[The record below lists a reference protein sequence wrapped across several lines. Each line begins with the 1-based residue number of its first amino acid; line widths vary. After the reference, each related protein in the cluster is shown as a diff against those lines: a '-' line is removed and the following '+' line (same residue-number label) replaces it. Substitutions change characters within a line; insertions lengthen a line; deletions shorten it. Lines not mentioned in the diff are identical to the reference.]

1 MRNGASFTGA
11 PLLMMEQRVEA
22 DRPVPDIRSIQ
33 EKIVAKRFDEAL
45 AELGDVLQAE
55 PDDPDALYMSAVCR
69 RYTGDFGTALQLIGQ
84 LKEIWPE
91 HGRAHQEEAHT
102 YRDMGKPDEA
112 LLAYARACRF
122 NPALVASW
130 RGQLDIL
137 TRKGLERQ
145 AEQVSTQLES
155 LQQMPQPLLAVL
167 DLIGQRKLLQAEDIC
182 RKFLQKVPHHVE
194 GMRLLADIGIRL
206 GVLDDAEF
214 LLESALKFEPG
225 NTRVRIDYI
234 QALRK
239 RQKFGDALAQAK
251 LLLDTAPDN
260 PQFRSLFAIE
270 SMQTGDY
277 ETALSTFD
285 DILEQL
291 PADPVTWTSKGHAH
305 KTCGDYEDAV
315 GAYQA
320 ALNNAPHH
328 GEAYYSLANL
338 KVYSFSDTE
347 IEQMLAQEHNSNL
360 SHMDRVHL
368 NFALGKAY
376 EDKAD
381 YATSF
386 RYYAQGNRL
395 KKSQTT
401 YKAEQMSQDLE
412 AQRDVCTSEL
422 FERRAGCGHAAPDP
436 IFIVGLPRAG
446 STLLEQIL
454 SSHSQVD
461 GTLELP
467 NILSLSQRLRRRA
480 RQDGATEYPGILAE
494 LADEELEA
502 FGKEYIDD
510 TRIHRQ
516 GAPFFID
523 KMPNNFRHIGLIHL
537 ILPNAKIIDARRHPM
552 ACCFSGFKQLFAEG
566 QEFTY
571 DLADAGLYY
580 RDYVELMDHWD
591 AVLPGKVLRVHY
603 EDVVADTAAQVRRI
617 LDYCALPYEDAC
629 VNFYE
634 TRRSVRTPSS
644 EQVRQPIYTS
654 GLEQWRNFEP
664 WLEPLKSALGDVLER
679 YPVPEPSASAR
690 N

>member
-1 MRNGASFTGA
+1 
-11 PLLMMEQRVEA
+11 MMELCVEEN
-22 DRPVPDIRSIQ
+22 RPLPDLGSVQ
-33 EKIVAKRFDEAL
+33 EKVVAKRFDDAL
-45 AELGDVLQAE
+45 TDLADILQVD
-55 PDDPDALYMSAVCR
+55 PDNPDALYMAAVCR
-69 RYTGDFGTALQLIGQ
+69 RYTRDFDTALQLIGQ
-84 LKEIWPE
+84 LKEISPE
-91 HGRAHQEEAHT
+91 HGRAHQEEGHT
-102 YRDMGKPDEA
+102 YRDMGSPDEA
-112 LLAYARACRF
+112 LMAYARACRF

-137 TRKGLERQ
+137 TRKGLAPQ
-145 AEQVSTQLES
+145 AGQVRAQLES
-155 LQQMPQPLLAVL
+155 LQQLPRPLLSVL

-182 RKFLQKVPHHVE
+182 RQFLQKVPHHVE
-194 GMRLLADIGIRL
+194 GMRLLADIGMRL

-214 LLESALKFEPG
+214 LLDAALKLEPD
-225 NTRVRIDYI
+225 NARVRIDYI

-239 RQKFGDALAQAK
+239 RQKFAAALEQARM
-251 LLLDTAPDN
+251 LLDSAPDN
-260 PQFRSLFAIE
+260 LQFKSLFAIE

-277 ETALSTFD
+277 ETALATFD
-285 DILEQL
+285 EILEQL
-291 PADPVTWTSKGHAH
+291 PADAVTLTSRGHAL
-305 KTCGDYEDAV
+305 KTCGNYEDAV
-315 GAYQA
+315 EAYQA
-320 ALNNAPHH
+320 ALNSNPHH

-338 KVYSFSDTE
+338 KVYEFGDAE
-347 IEQMLAQEHNSNL
+347 IRDMHAQEKNRNL

-376 EDKAD
+376 EDKGD
-381 YATSF
+381 FATSF

-395 KKSQTT
+395 KKFQTT
-401 YKAEQMSQDLE
+401 YKAERMTEDLK
-412 AQRDVCTSEL
+412 AQQDVCTAQL
-422 FERRAGCGHAAPDP
+422 FERRSGAGHAAPDP

-480 RQDGATEYPGILAE
+480 RQEGATQYPGILDE
-494 LADEELEA
+494 LSDEELEA
-502 FGKEYIDD
+502 FGRAYIED

-537 ILPNAKIIDARRHPM
+537 ILPHAKIIDARRQPM
-552 ACCFSGFKQLFAEG
+552 ACCFSGYKQLFAEG

-571 DLADAGLYY
+571 DLADAGTYY
-580 RDYVELMDHWD
+580 RDYVELMNHWD

-603 EDVVADTAAQVRRI
+603 EDVVADTEGQVRRI
-617 LDYCALPYEDAC
+617 LDHCGLPYEDAC

-644 EQVRQPIYTS
+644 EQVRQPIYSS

-664 WLEPLKSALGDVLER
+664 WLDPLKQALGEVLDR
-679 YPVPEPSASAR
+679 YPLAAGAESAR

>member
-1 MRNGASFTGA
+1 MQHGASFTGA
-11 PLLMMEQRVEA
+11 PLVMMEQRVEA
-22 DRPVPDIRSIQ
+22 DRPATDLGSIQ
-33 EKIVAKRFDEAL
+33 KMIVAKRFDAALTGL
-45 AELGDVLQAE
+45 AEVLQAE
-55 PDDPDALYMSAVCR
+55 PDNPDALYMSAVCR
-69 RYTGDFGTALQLIGQ
+69 RYTRDFDTALQLIAQ
-84 LKEIWPE
+84 LKDIWPE
-91 HGRAHQEEAHT
+91 HGRAHQEEGHT

-112 LLAYARACRF
+112 LLAYARATRF

-130 RGQLDIL
+130 RGQLEIL
-137 TRKGLERQ
+137 QRKGLRQQ
-145 AEQVSTQLES
+145 AEQVGAQLSS
-155 LQQMPQPLLAVL
+155 LQQLPQPLLGVL
-167 DLIGQRKLLQAEDIC
+167 DLIGQRKLLKAEDIC
-182 RKFLQKVPHHVE
+182 RKFLQKIPHHVE
-194 GMRLLADIGIRL
+194 GMRLLADIGMRL

-214 LLESALKFEPG
+214 LLESALKFEPD

-239 RQKFGDALAQAK
+239 RQKFGAALEQAR
-251 LLLDTAPDN
+251 LLLDTAPEN
-260 PQFRSLFAIE
+260 PQFKSLYAIE

-277 ETALSTFD
+277 ETALATFD
-285 DILEQL
+285 EILETL
-291 PADPVTWTSKGHAH
+291 PTDAVTLTSKGHAH

-315 GAYQA
+315 EAYRA
-320 ALNNAPHH
+320 AISNAPHH

-338 KVYSFSDTE
+338 KVYSFSDAE
-347 IEQMLAQEHNSNL
+347 IAQMLAQEQNSNL

-368 NFALGKAY
+368 SFALGKAY
-376 EDKAD
+376 EDSGD
-381 YATSF
+381 FATSF

-395 KKSQTT
+395 KKAQTT
-401 YKAEQMSQDLE
+401 YNAEQMSRDLE
-412 AQRDVCTSEL
+412 AQQHVCTAEL
-422 FERRAGCGHAAPDP
+422 FERRAGCGHAAADP

-454 SSHSQVD
+454 SSHSEVD

-480 RQDGATEYPGILAE
+480 RQEGATEYPGILNE
-494 LADEELEA
+494 LSDEECDA
-502 FGKEYIDD
+502 FGREYIDD

-523 KMPNNFRHIGLIHL
+523 KMPNNFRHIGLIQL

-552 ACCFSGFKQLFAEG
+552 ACCFSGYKQLFAEG

-571 DLADAGLYY
+571 DLADAGRYY

-617 LDYCALPYEDAC
+617 LDYCGLPYENAC
-629 VNFYE
+629 VNFHE

-654 GLEQWRNFEP
+654 GLEQWRHFEP
-664 WLEPLKSALGDVLER
+664 WLEPLKTALGEVLLR
-679 YPVPEPSASAR
+679 YPIPAQPLRAR
-690 N
+690 D

>member
-1 MRNGASFTGA
+1 
-11 PLLMMEQRVEA
+11 MMEQSVETI
-22 DRPVPDIRSIQ
+22 RPVPDLGAIQ
-33 EKIVAKRFDEAL
+33 EKVVAKRFDDAL
-45 AELGDVLQAE
+45 TDLAGVLEAE
-55 PDDPDALYMSAVCR
+55 PDNPDALYMAAVCC
-69 RYTGDFGTALQLIGQ
+69 RYTRDFESALGHIAE
-84 LKEIWPE
+84 LKAISPE
-91 HGRAHQEEAHT
+91 HGRAHQEEGHT
-102 YRDMGKPDEA
+102 YRDMGKPDDA

-130 RGQLDIL
+130 RGQLEIF
-137 TRKGLERQ
+137 RKKGLDRQ
-145 AEQVSTQLES
+145 AAQVTAQLEA
-155 LQQMPQPLLAVL
+155 LRDLPQPLLAVL
-167 DLIGQRKLLQAEDIC
+167 DLVSQRKLLKAEEIC
-182 RKFLQKVPHHVE
+182 RQFLGKVPHHVE
-194 GMRLLADIGIRL
+194 GMRLLADIGVRL
-206 GVLDDAEF
+206 GVLEDAEF
-214 LLESALKFEPG
+214 LLESALKFEPD
-225 NTRVRIDYI
+225 NKRVRIDYI

-239 RQKFGDALAQAK
+239 RQKFAAALEQAR

-260 PQFRSLFAIE
+260 PQFKSLYAIE

-285 DILEQL
+285 GILEQL
-291 PADPVTWTSKGHAH
+291 PADPVTLTSKGHAH

-315 GAYQA
+315 KAYQA
-320 ALNNAPHH
+320 AIASAPHH

-338 KVYSFSDTE
+338 KVYSFSDAE
-347 IEQMLAQEHNSNL
+347 IEEMHAQEHNSNL

-376 EDKAD
+376 EDRSD
-381 YATSF
+381 FATSF
-386 RYYAQGNRL
+386 RYYEQGNRL
-395 KKSQTT
+395 KKFQTT
-401 YKAEQMSQDLE
+401 YKAEQMTQDLK
-412 AQRDVCTSEL
+412 AQQDVCTTQL
-422 FERRAGCGHAAPDP
+422 FERRSGCGHDAPDP
-436 IFIVGLPRAG
+436 IFVVGLPRAG

-480 RQDGATEYPGILAE
+480 RQEGTTEYPGILDE
-494 LADEELEA
+494 LSDEELEA

-552 ACCFSGFKQLFAEG
+552 ACCFSGYKQLFAEG

-571 DLADAGLYY
+571 DLSDAGRYY
-580 RDYVELMDHWD
+580 HDYVELMDHWD
-591 AVLPGKVLRVHY
+591 AVLPGKVLRVQY
-603 EDVVADTAAQVRRI
+603 EDVVSDTPVQVRRI
-617 LDYCALPYEDAC
+617 LDYCGLPYEDAC

-634 TRRSVRTPSS
+634 TKRSVRTPSS

-654 GLEQWRNFEP
+654 GLDQWRHYEA
-664 WLEPLKSALGDVLER
+664 WLDPLKSALGPVLDR
-679 YPVPEPSASAR
+679 YPIPAPAESPRS
-690 N
+690 

>member
-1 MRNGASFTGA
+1 MD
-11 PLLMMEQRVEA
+11 QRVEA
-22 DRPVPDIRSIQ
+22 ERPVPDLGPIQ
-33 EKIVAKRFDEAL
+33 QKIVAKRFEDAL
-45 AELGDVLQAE
+45 ADLDDVLQIE
-55 PDDPDALYMSAVCR
+55 PDNPDALYMSAVCR
-69 RYTGDFGTALQLIGQ
+69 RYSRDFDAALRLIER

-91 HGRAHQEEAHT
+91 HGRAHQEEGHA
-102 YRDMGKPDEA
+102 YRDMGRLDDA

-137 TRKGLERQ
+137 RHKGLDQQARQ
-145 AEQVSTQLES
+145 VGAQLES
-155 LQQMPQPLLAVL
+155 LQELPQPLLAVL
-167 DLIGQRKLLQAEDIC
+167 DLVGQRKLLQAEDIC
-182 RKFLQKVPHHVE
+182 RRFLKKVPHHVE
-194 GMRLLADIGIRL
+194 GMRLLADIGVRL

-214 LLESALKFEPG
+214 LLASALKLEPG
-225 NTRVRIDYI
+225 NKRVRIDYI

-239 RQKFGDALAQAK
+239 RQKFSAALEQAR
-251 LLLDTAPDN
+251 LLLDSAPDN
-260 PQFRSLFAIE
+260 PQFKSLFAIE

-277 ETALSTFD
+277 ETALATFD
-285 DILEQL
+285 EILEKL
-291 PADPVTWTSKGHAH
+291 PTDPVTLTSKGHAH
-305 KTCGDYEDAV
+305 KTCGNYDEAV
-315 GAYQA
+315 AAYRA
-320 ALNNAPHH
+320 ALESTPHH

-338 KVYSFSDTE
+338 KVYSFSDAE
-347 IEQMLAQEHNSNL
+347 IERMHAQEGNSNL
-360 SHMDRVHL
+360 AHMDRVHL
-368 NFALGKAY
+368 CFALGKAY
-376 EDKAD
+376 EDKEDFAR
-381 YATSF
+381 SF
-386 RYYAQGNRL
+386 HYYEQGNRL
-395 KKSQTT
+395 RKFQTT
-401 YKAEQMSQDLE
+401 YKAEQMSQDLG
-412 AQRDVCTSEL
+412 AQREVCTRAFL
-422 FERRAGCGHAAPDP
+422 ERRAGTGCAMPDP

-467 NILSLSQRLRRRA
+467 NILSLSQQLRRRA
-480 RQDGATEYPGILAE
+480 RQGSLPPYPAILDE
-494 LADEELEA
+494 IADEELEA
-502 FGKEYIDD
+502 FGQAYIDD

-571 DLADAGLYY
+571 DLADAGRYY

-603 EDVVADTAAQVRRI
+603 EDVVADTAGQVRRI
-617 LDYCALPYEDAC
+617 LDYCSLPYEDAC
-629 VNFYE
+629 VNFHE

-664 WLEPLKSALGDVLER
+664 WLGSLKLALGDALTR
-679 YPVPEPSASAR
+679 YPSPAQSGSDTAR
-690 N
+690 S

>member
-1 MRNGASFTGA
+1 
-11 PLLMMEQRVEA
+11 MMEQIAETTRQA
-22 DRPVPDIRSIQ
+22 PDLGSIQ
-33 EKIVAKRFDEAL
+33 EKVVAKRFDDAL
-45 AELGDVLQAE
+45 ADLAQVLQE
-55 PDDPDALYMSAVCR
+55 NPDNPDALYISAVCR
-69 RYTGDFGTALQLIGQ
+69 RYTRDFDTALQLIEQ
-84 LKEIWPE
+84 LKAISPE
-91 HGRAHQEEAHT
+91 HGRAHQEEGHT
-102 YRDMGKPDEA
+102 YRDMGRPEDA
-112 LLAYARACRF
+112 LLAYSRACRF

-130 RGQLDIL
+130 RGQLEIL
-137 TRKGLERQ
+137 RRKGLDQQ
-145 AEQVSTQLES
+145 AAQVSAQIEA
-155 LQQMPQPLLAVL
+155 LQALPKPLLAVL

-182 RKFLQKVPHHVE
+182 RQFLRKVPQHVE
-194 GMRLLADIGIRL
+194 GMRLLADIGIRF

-214 LLESALKFEPG
+214 LLESALKFEPD

-239 RQKFGDALAQAK
+239 RQKFAAALEQAR
-251 LLLDTAPDN
+251 LLLETAPDN
-260 PQFRSLFAIE
+260 LQFKSLYAIE

-277 ETALSTFD
+277 DTALSTFD
-285 DILEQL
+285 DILEKL
-291 PADPVTWTSKGHAH
+291 PADPVTLTSRGHAY
-305 KTCGDYEDAV
+305 KTCGDYKNAV
-315 GAYQA
+315 DAYQA
-320 ALNNAPHH
+320 ALSSAPYH

-338 KVYSFSDTE
+338 KVYSFSEAE
-347 IEQMLAQEHNSNL
+347 IDRMHDQEENRNL
-360 SHMDRVHL
+360 SHMDRVYL

-376 EDKAD
+376 EDRAD

-386 RYYAQGNRL
+386 RYYEQGNRL
-395 KKSQTT
+395 KKIQTT
-401 YKAEQMSQDLE
+401 YKAERMSQDLA
-412 AQRDVCTSEL
+412 AQRETCTAEL
-422 FERRAGCGHAAPDP
+422 FERRAGSGDQAPDP

-480 RQDGATEYPGILAE
+480 RQESAPEYPGILRE
-494 LADEELEA
+494 LSDEELQH
-502 FGKEYIDD
+502 FGREFMED

-516 GAPFFID
+516 SAPFFID

-552 ACCFSGFKQLFAEG
+552 ACCFSGYKQLFAEG

-571 DLADAGLYY
+571 DLSDAGRYY

-617 LDYCALPYEDAC
+617 LDHCGLPYEDAC

-634 TRRSVRTPSS
+634 TKRSVRTPSS

-664 WLEPLKSALGDVLER
+664 WLEPLESALGDVPER
-679 YPVPEPSASAR
+679 YPAPARPASAR
-690 N
+690 S

>member
-1 MRNGASFTGA
+1 MRDGASFTGA
-11 PLLMMEQRVEA
+11 PLLIMEQRVKA
-22 DRPVPDIRSIQ
+22 DRPVPDLGSIQ
-33 EKIVAKRFDEAL
+33 EKIVAKRFDDAL
-45 AELGDVLQAE
+45 TDLADVLQAE
-55 PDDPDALYMSAVCR
+55 PDNPDALYMSAVCR

-91 HGRAHQEEAHT
+91 HGRAHQEEGHT
-102 YRDMGKPDEA
+102 YRDMGRPDEA

-137 TRKGLERQ
+137 KRKGLTQQ
-145 AEQVSTQLES
+145 AEQVKAQLEN
-155 LQQMPQPLLAVL
+155 LRQLPQPLLGVL

-182 RKFLQKVPHHVE
+182 RKFLQKVPHNVE
-194 GMRLLADIGIRL
+194 AMRLLADIGVRL

-214 LLESALKFEPG
+214 LLESALKFEPD

-239 RQKFGDALAQAK
+239 RQKFGDALEQAR

-260 PQFRSLFAIE
+260 PQFKSLFAIE

-285 DILEQL
+285 EILENL

-315 GAYQA
+315 AAYRA
-320 ALNNAPHH
+320 ALSNAPHH

-347 IEQMLAQEHNSNL
+347 IEQMLAQENNSNL

-368 NFALGKAY
+368 SFALGKAF
-376 EDKAD
+376 EDKGD
-381 YATSF
+381 FATSF
-386 RYYAQGNRL
+386 HYYAQGNRL

-401 YKAEQMSQDLE
+401 YKAEQMSRDLK
-412 AQRDVCTSEL
+412 AQRDVCTAEL
-422 FERRAGCGHAAPDP
+422 FERRSGCGHAAPDP

-480 RQDGATEYPGILAE
+480 RQEGTTEYPGILNE
-494 LADEELEA
+494 LSDEELDA
-502 FGKEYIDD
+502 FGREYIDD

-552 ACCFSGFKQLFAEG
+552 ACCFSGYKQLFAEG

-571 DLADAGLYY
+571 DLTDAGLYY

-591 AVLPGKVLRVHY
+591 TVLPGKVLRVQY
-603 EDVVADTAAQVRRI
+603 EDVVSDTPAQVRRI
-617 LDYCALPYEDAC
+617 LDYCGLPYEDAC

-634 TRRSVRTPSS
+634 TKRSVRTPSS

-664 WLEPLKSALGDVLER
+664 WLEPLKAALGDVLQR
-679 YPVPEPSASAR
+679 YPIPAQPAGAR
-690 N
+690 T

>member
-1 MRNGASFTGA
+1 
-11 PLLMMEQRVEA
+11 MMEQIAETS
-22 DRPVPDIRSIQ
+22 RPAPDLGSIRD
-33 EKIVAKRFDEAL
+33 KVVAKRFDDAL
-45 AELGDVLQAE
+45 ADLAQVLEAN
-55 PDDPDALYMSAVCR
+55 PDNADALYMSAVCR
-69 RYTGDFGTALQLIGQ
+69 RYTRNFDAALQLIEQ
-84 LKEIWPE
+84 LKAISPE
-91 HGRAHQEEAHT
+91 HGRAHQEEGHT
-102 YRDMGKPDEA
+102 YRDMGRSEDA
-112 LLAYARACRF
+112 LQAYARACRF

-130 RGQLDIL
+130 QGQLQIL
-137 TRKGLERQ
+137 RHKGLDQ
-145 AEQVSTQLES
+145 QVAQVSAQLEA
-155 LQQMPQPLLAVL
+155 LQALPKPLLAVL

-182 RKFLQKVPHHVE
+182 RQFLRKVPQHVE

-214 LLESALKFEPG
+214 LLESALKFEPD

-239 RQKFGDALAQAK
+239 RQKFAAALEQAS
-251 LLLDTAPDN
+251 LLLDAAPDN
-260 PQFRSLFAIE
+260 LQFKSLYAIE

-277 ETALSTFD
+277 DTALATFD
-285 DILEQL
+285 EILEKL
-291 PADPVTWTSKGHAH
+291 PADPVTLTSRGHAY

-315 GAYQA
+315 ASYQA
-320 ALNNAPHH
+320 AISNAPHH

-338 KVYSFSDTE
+338 KVYSFSDAE
-347 IEQMLAQEHNSNL
+347 IDRMHVQEENRNL
-360 SHMDRVHL
+360 SHMDRVYL

-376 EDKAD
+376 EDRAD
-381 YATSF
+381 FATSF
-386 RYYAQGNRL
+386 RYYEQGNRL
-395 KKSQTT
+395 KKIQTT

-412 AQRDVCTSEL
+412 AQRHTCTAEL
-422 FERRAGCGHAAPDP
+422 FERHAGSGDQAPDP

-480 RQDGATEYPGILAE
+480 RQEGATEYPGILDE
-494 LADEELEA
+494 LSGDELEQ
-502 FGKEYIDD
+502 FGSEFMED
-510 TRIHRQ
+510 TRIHRRE
-516 GAPFFID
+516 APLFID

-552 ACCFSGFKQLFAEG
+552 ACCFSGYKQLFAEG
-566 QEFTY
+566 QEFSY
-571 DLADAGLYY
+571 DLSDAGRYY

-603 EDVVADTAAQVRRI
+603 EDVVTDTATQVRRI
-617 LDYCALPYEDAC
+617 LDHCGLPYEDAC

-634 TRRSVRTPSS
+634 TKRSVRTPSS

-664 WLEPLKSALGDVLER
+664 WLEPLESALGDVLEH
-679 YPVPEPSASAR
+679 YPAPPRPASAR

>member
-1 MRNGASFTGA
+1 
-11 PLLMMEQRVEA
+11 MELSVETR
-22 DRPVPDIRSIQ
+22 RPPPDLGSIQ
-33 EKIVAKRFDEAL
+33 EKVLAKRFDDAL
-45 AELGDVLQAE
+45 TDLADILRAE
-55 PDDPDALYMSAVCR
+55 PENPDALYMAAVCR
-69 RYTGDFGTALQLIGQ
+69 RYIRDFSTALELIGL
-84 LKEIWPE
+84 LKEVSPE
-91 HGRAHQEEAHT
+91 HGRAHQEEGHT

-112 LLAYARACRF
+112 LMAYARACRF

-130 RGQLDIL
+130 RGQLEIL
-137 TRKGLERQ
+137 ARKGLRPQ
-145 AEQVSTQLES
+145 AEQVRTQLSS
-155 LQQMPQPLLAVL
+155 LQQLPRPLLSVM

-194 GMRLLADIGIRL
+194 GMRLLADIGMRL

-214 LLESALKFEPG
+214 LLEAALKLEPE
-225 NTRVRIDYI
+225 NTRARIDYI

-239 RQKFGDALAQAK
+239 RQKFGAALEQAK
-251 LLLDTAPDN
+251 VLLESAPDN
-260 PQFRSLFAIE
+260 LQFKSLFAIE

-277 ETALSTFD
+277 ETALATFD
-285 DILEQL
+285 EILEQL
-291 PADPVTWTSKGHAH
+291 PADPVTLTSKGHAH

-315 GAYQA
+315 DAYQA
-320 ALNNAPHH
+320 AINSNPHH

-338 KVYSFSDTE
+338 KVYEFGDAE
-347 IEQMLAQEHNSNL
+347 IRGMHAQEQNRNL

-376 EDKAD
+376 EDKED
-381 YATSF
+381 FATSF
-386 RYYAQGNRL
+386 LYYAQGNRL
-395 KKSQTT
+395 KKFQTT
-401 YKAEQMSQDLE
+401 YKAEQMSEDLK
-412 AQRDVCTSEL
+412 AQQEVCTAEL
-422 FERRAGCGHAAPDP
+422 FERRSGTGHAAPDP

-467 NILSLSQRLRRRA
+467 NILSLSQQLRRRA
-480 RQDGATEYPGILAE
+480 RQEEGTKYPAILDE
-494 LADEELEA
+494 LSDEELEA
-502 FGKEYIDD
+502 FGKTYIDD

-523 KMPNNFRHIGLIHL
+523 KMPNNFRHIGLIHM
-537 ILPNAKIIDARRHPM
+537 ILPQAKIIDARRQPM
-552 ACCFSGFKQLFAEG
+552 ACCFSGYKQLFAEG

-571 DLADAGLYY
+571 DLADAGAYY

-603 EDVVADTAAQVRRI
+603 EDVVADTAGQVRRI
-617 LDYCALPYEDAC
+617 LDHCGLPYEDAC
-629 VNFYE
+629 VNFHE

-664 WLEPLKSALGDVLER
+664 WLDPLKQALGDVLDR
-679 YPVPEPSASAR
+679 YPPRAPTESVRS
-690 N
+690 